1 MPERGPQPTEADP
14 ATEGS
19 SPHEDAVRFPG
30 SALTEPQPE
39 SPGDKALEPVSPWS
53 RTGEAAYRSTPA
65 EEPSPADGA
74 EATSWPEDADAD
86 PDTVE
91 PDLGFSVIDSGSP
104 QDTARPP
111 SRTRKVVLT
120 SILAVALVGVAVLG
134 WAGWQITSQKNA
146 TMTTPAQIAGLHLD
160 DSQSGRD
167 TADYML
173 TALSAEVDLDQAV
186 GAVYTDSANHDV
198 LFFGGTTLI
207 WSPSNDLKTAFG
219 LISDD
224 QGAVT
229 NVHDVPAGEY
239 GGTMRCGTTQTADG
253 AMPVCGWADHGSL
266 ALAMFPNR
274 SEAES
279 AKLLL
284 EIRDAAQKRN

>member
-1 MPERGPQPTEADP
+1 
-14 ATEGS
+14 
-19 SPHEDAVRFPG
+19 
-30 SALTEPQPE
+30 
-39 SPGDKALEPVSPWS
+39 
-53 RTGEAAYRSTPA
+53 
-65 EEPSPADGA
+65 
-74 EATSWPEDADAD
+74 
-86 PDTVE
+86 
-91 PDLGFSVIDSGSP
+91 
-104 QDTARPP
+104 
-111 SRTRKVVLT
+111 
-120 SILAVALVGVAVLG
+120 VAIVGIAVLG
-134 WAGWQITSQKNA
+134 WAGWQISSQKDA
-146 TMTTPAQIAGLHLD
+146 TMTTPARIGGLHLD

-198 LFFGGTTLI
+198 LFFGGTSLI
-207 WSPSNDLKTAFG
+207 WSPASDLKTAFG

-229 NVHDVPAGEY
+229 NLHDVPAGKY
-239 GGTMRCGTTQTADG
+239 GGTMRCGTTQTPDG

-274 SEAES
+274 SETES

-284 EIRDAAQKRN
+284 DIRDAAQKRN